1 MINDIINMNYT
12 KSNNN
17 LTDSLAKNYIND
29 IMLIIQHHYKS
40 IRRMI
45 TLSNLVDKSSQP
57 FKNIKECQS
66 LLTNKRHQT

>member
-29 IMLIIQHHYKS
+29 IMLII
-40 IRRMI
+40 
-45 TLSNLVDKSSQP
+45 
-57 FKNIKECQS
+57 
-66 LLTNKRHQT
+66 